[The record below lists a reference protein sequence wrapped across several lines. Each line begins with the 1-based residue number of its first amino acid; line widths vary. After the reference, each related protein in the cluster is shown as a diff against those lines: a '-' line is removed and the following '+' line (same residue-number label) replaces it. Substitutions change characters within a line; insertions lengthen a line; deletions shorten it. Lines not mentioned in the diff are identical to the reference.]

1 MPAAELRR
9 LLLDDAANIFDR
21 YRALFALRNLGG
33 QAAVKALSTT
43 FASNSALLKHEV
55 AYVLGQ
61 MQDKSAVAA
70 LRCDVISRGNSVLR
84 LAG

>member
-33 QAAVKALSTT
+33 QVAIKAFSAA

-61 MQDKSAVAA
+61 MQDRSAVAA
-70 LRCDVISRGNSVLR
+70 LRCGII
-84 LAG
+84 LALTLC